1 MLFFCR
7 WLGILT
13 QIHFKFKVVCGHF
26 ITFSIA
32 ATALPCQ
39 HLCLLSKKLKSSKY
53 LHPLWDSVLLVHKK
67 LTLKKQN
74 KKTPWFYEPA
84 PMGRGGIR
92 ICFLKWPVISNKL
105 PFVSSNCSNFVMTIP
120 HTSSPC
126 DLLVAFQHHRISGLS
141 ICSTLC
147 MTTFKP
153 PIILVS
159 RLLFLLVITVSRED
173 IYPAVPVRLMVTWRL
188 GDERHSADIWAY
200 TSYRVDTWR
209 TPPVGF
215 MHAAFLLTDVII
227 LQLHPFCKWPQTK
240 QPTSVNYIRKLLWF
254 SCMNEERIQYI
265 TVGADSNLLSLTRT
279 CDVDI

>member
-1 MLFFCR
+1 M
-7 WLGILT
+7 
-13 QIHFKFKVVCGHF
+13 VCGHF
-26 ITFSIA
+26 ITLSKA
-32 ATALPCQ
+32 ATVLPCL
-39 HLCLLSKKLKSSKY
+39 HLWFTLEETQVLQISTSTLRFSSFGAQEA
-53 LHPLWDSVLLVHKK
+53 DF
-67 LTLKKQN
+67 KKQN
-74 KKTPWFYEPA
+74 KKKQPWFYEPA
-84 PMGRGGIR
+84 PMAGWESV
-92 ICFLKWPVISNKL
+92 FSNYQLSNKL

-120 HTSSPC
+120 HTSSSC

-153 PIILVS
+153 PIILES
-159 RLLFLLVITVSRED
+159 RLLFLLVITFSRED
-173 IYPAVPVRLMVTWRL
+173 VYPAVPVRLMVMWCL
-188 GDERHSADIWAY
+188 GDEQHSADIWAY

-209 TPPVGF
+209 TPLVEF
-215 MHAAFLLTDVII
+215 MHAAFLLTDVFI

-240 QPTSVNYIRKLLWF
+240 QPTSVNYIWKLLWF